1 LSLPLALA
9 EFSRYLKK
17 AMEQDQQIE
26 WQLFRDQACEHLR
39 RVDHAR
45 KPRYKPLLQF
55 LRLPSFGD
63 VKCVDVLQK
72 DDEILAFQ
80 TTWFVS
86 RDFDRIATRL
96 ERLKHGRFLAPTLA
110 SIQLAESSTELEFL
124 IDGVR
129 SLFIPLTNVES
140 SVSIDGVGYELMI
153 GYWLHGIRVYWHNTL
168 PEGWGMIAPAVDV
181 LYEMV
186 SRTIE

>member
-1 LSLPLALA
+1 
-9 EFSRYLKK
+9 
-17 AMEQDQQIE
+17 MEQDQQIE

-45 KPRYKPLLQF
+45 RPRYQPLLQF

-86 RDFDRIATRL
+86 RDCDRIATRL

-124 IDGVR
+124 IDGLR
-129 SLFIPLTNVES
+129 SLFIPLENVES
-140 SVSIDGVGYELMI
+140 SVSIGGLVPSSTCSIRSEQCWRV
-153 GYWLHGIRVYWHNTL
+153 WLSRHGAYVSSC
-168 PEGWGMIAPAVDV
+168 PE
-181 LYEMV
+181 V
-186 SRTIE
+186 ST